1 VAVSV
6 VTSWLAWLRGPGRRR
21 QWRRTVVRRCVAAGF
36 AVVAVVGAVSVA
48 RAPAE
53 PMVQVVVAARPLVV
67 GEVVVPGAVRTVPWP
82 VRLVPSGAAHR
93 VVDVAGRPVAAPV
106 SPGEALTETRFGG
119 RSLLAGRP
127 PDEVAMHVSVSDT
140 GEVSM
145 VSAGDEVDLVG
156 ADGVVARRLR
166 VLRVD
171 RPVHTDFG
179 AVIGGEGSG
188 SGYALDGP
196 GLLVA
201 AGQEAVQAIAAA
213 PTDAG
218 GRPLWRV
225 VLRSR

>member
-1 VAVSV
+1 V
-6 VTSWLAWLRGPGRRR
+6 LRRL
-21 QWRRTVVRRCVAAGF
+21 VAATF
-36 AVVAVVGAVSVA
+36 AVVAVVGAVSLA
-48 RAPAE
+48 RAPGE
-53 PMVQVVVAARPLVV
+53 PMVPVVVAARPLAV
-67 GEVVVPGAVRTVPWP
+67 GESVAPGSVRVVPWP
-82 VRLVPSGAAHR
+82 ARLVPSGAAHQ
-93 VVDVAGRPVAAPV
+93 VGEVAGRPVAAPIA
-106 SPGEALTETRFGG
+106 PGEALTETRFGG

-127 PDEVAMHVSVSDT
+127 AQEAAVHITVADT

-156 ADGVVARRLR
+156 PDRVVARRLL

-171 RPVHTDFG
+171 RPVRTDFG

-188 SGYALDGP
+188 SGYAFDGP